1 MSIQHTIEATA
12 GGATI
17 LAIAGSIAQ
26 VAPMPEGL
34 TLLGSLAQVGAAG
47 LVLYTVRIFLAD
59 RKERDAAISQE
70 RREWRDDYAALV
82 ARVEEMQRLTRSE
95 IITTRAEYV
104 QTITTIANR
113 IESAVDLLR
122 GVKCEQLRRD

>member
-26 VAPMPEGL
+26 VAPVPEGL

-95 IITTRAEYV
+95 IIATRAEHV
-104 QTITTIANR
+104 QTVTTIANR